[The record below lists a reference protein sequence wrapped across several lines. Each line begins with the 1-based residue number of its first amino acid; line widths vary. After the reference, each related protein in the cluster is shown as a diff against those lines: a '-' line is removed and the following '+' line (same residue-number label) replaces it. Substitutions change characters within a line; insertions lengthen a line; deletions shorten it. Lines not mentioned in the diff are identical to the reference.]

1 MSQSLLIGS
10 RGSKLAL
17 TQANMVRDML
27 QARHPGL
34 QVEIEVIHTRGDLD
48 QGVLRSFG
56 GVFTREIEHALLE
69 GRVHL
74 AVHSL
79 KDLPVEVNPE
89 LALVASPEREDV
101 RDVLITRQGGG
112 LDSLPQGARLGTSSL
127 RRRIQLQALR
137 PDLEFADI
145 RGNLDTR
152 IAKVER
158 GEYEAIILAA
168 AGLHRLGW
176 QERISAYLE
185 PAQVLPAV
193 GQAALGL
200 QMRADQERRPLVE
213 VLSHPPTL
221 AAVNAER
228 SLLRSLGGGC
238 QAPIAAWGRIED
250 GALRVQGLVG
260 RADGSQLVRAEVKGN
275 AVEAETLG
283 VQLADELR
291 RQGADALLGT
301 P

>member
-34 QVEIEVIHTRGDLD
+34 RVEIEVIHTRGDLD

-69 GRVHL
+69 RRIHL

-79 KDLPVEVNPE
+79 KDLPVEVEPE

-101 RDVLITRQGGG
+101 RDVLISRQGGG
-112 LDSLPQGARLGTSSL
+112 LESLPQGARLGTSSL

-137 PDLEFADI
+137 PDLDFAEI

-152 IAKVER
+152 IAKVQR
-158 GEYEAIILAA
+158 GEYEAIVLAA

-200 QMRADQERRPLVE
+200 QMRADEERRPLVE
-213 VLSHPPTL
+213 ALNHPSTL
-221 AAVNAER
+221 AAVSAER

-238 QAPIAAWGRIED
+238 QAPIAAWSRIVD
-250 GALRVQGLVG
+250 GGLQVEGLVG
-260 RADGSQLVRAEVKGN
+260 KADGSQLVRGTVSGTPA
-275 AVEAETLG
+275 EAEALG

-291 RQGADALLGT
+291 RQGADALLGAA
-301 P
+301 

>member
-17 TQANMVRDML
+17 TQANMVCAML

-69 GRVHL
+69 RRIHL

-89 LALVASPEREDV
+89 LALVASPQREDV
-101 RDVLITRQGGG
+101 RDVLISRQGGG
-112 LDSLPQGARLGTSSL
+112 LESLPQGARLGTSSL

-152 IAKVER
+152 IAKVQR
-158 GEYEAIILAA
+158 GEYEGIVLAA

-185 PAQVLPAV
+185 LEQVLPAV

-200 QMRADQERRPLVE
+200 QMRADEERRPLVE
-213 VLSHPPTL
+213 ALNHPPTL
-221 AAVNAER
+221 AAVSAER

-238 QAPIAAWGRIED
+238 QAPIAAWGRIEE
-250 GALRVQGLVG
+250 GALRVEGLVG
-260 RADGSQLVRAEVKGN
+260 KADGSQLVRAEVSG
-275 AVEAETLG
+275 APAEAEALG
-283 VQLADELR
+283 VQLAENLR
-291 RQGADALLGT
+291 RQGADALLGAA
-301 P
+301 

>member
-1 MSQSLLIGS
+1 MPQTLLIGT

-17 TQANMVRDML
+17 TQANMVGEML

-34 QVEIEVIHTRGDLD
+34 QVEIAVIDTRGDLD

-79 KDLPVEVNPE
+79 KDLPVEVNPQLE
-89 LALVASPEREDV
+89 LVASPQREDV

-112 LDSLPQGARLGTSSL
+112 LESLSKGARLGTSSL

-137 PDLEFADI
+137 PDLEFAEI

-152 IAKVER
+152 IAKMER
-158 GEYEAIILAA
+158 GEYEAIALAA

-176 QERISAYLE
+176 QERIGAYLE
-185 PAQVLPAV
+185 PGQMLPAV

-200 QMRADQERRPLVE
+200 QMRVDEERRPLVE
-213 VLSHPPTL
+213 GLNHPPTL
-221 AAVNAER
+221 AAVKAER
-228 SLLRSLGGGC
+228 SLLRCLGGGC

-250 GALRVQGLVG
+250 KGLRVEGLVG
-260 RADGSQLVRAEVKGN
+260 KADGSQLVRAEVRGDP
-275 AVEAETLG
+275 AEAEALG
-283 VQLADELR
+283 AQLADQLR
-291 RQGADALLGT
+291 RQGADALLAPG
-301 P
+301 

>member
-1 MSQSLLIGS
+1 MSQSTLIGS

-27 QARHPGL
+27 QTRHPGL
-34 QVEIEVIHTRGDLD
+34 QVEVEVIHTRGDLD

-69 GRVHL
+69 GRIHL

-79 KDLPVEVNPE
+79 KDLPVEVNPD

-101 RDVLITRQGGG
+101 RDVLISRQGGG
-112 LDSLPQGARLGTSSL
+112 LESLPQGALLGTSSL

-137 PDLEFADI
+137 PDLSFADI

-158 GEYEAIILAA
+158 GEYEGIILAA

-185 PAQVLPAV
+185 PAQMLPAV

-200 QMRADQERRPLVE
+200 QMRADEERRPLVE
-213 VLSHPPTL
+213 VLNHPPTL
-221 AAVNAER
+221 AAVSAER

-238 QAPIAAWGRIED
+238 QAPIAAWGRIEG
-250 GALRVQGLVG
+250 GALRVEGLVG
-260 RADGSQLVRAEVKGN
+260 KADGSQLVRAEVSGN
-275 AVEAETLG
+275 PADAEALG

-291 RQGADALLGT
+291 RQGADALLGAT
-301 P
+301 

>member
-17 TQANMVRDML
+17 TQANMVREML
-27 QARHPGL
+27 QTRHPGL
-34 QVEIEVIHTRGDLD
+34 QVEVEVIHTRGDLD

-69 GRVHL
+69 GRIHL

-101 RDVLITRQGGG
+101 RDVLISRQGGG
-112 LDSLPQGARLGTSSL
+112 LERLPQGALLGTSSL

-137 PDLEFADI
+137 PDLIFADI

-158 GEYEAIILAA
+158 GEYEGIILAA

-185 PAQVLPAV
+185 PAQMLPAV
-193 GQAALGL
+193 GKAALGL
-200 QMRADQERRPLVE
+200 QMRADEERRPLVE
-213 VLSHPPTL
+213 ALNHLPTL
-221 AAVNAER
+221 AAVSAER

-238 QAPIAAWGRIED
+238 QAPIAAWGRIA
-250 GALRVQGLVG
+250 GGVLRMEGLVG
-260 RADGSQLVRAEVKGN
+260 KADGTQLLRAEVSG
-275 AVEAETLG
+275 APAEAEALG
-283 VQLADELR
+283 VQLAEDLR
-291 RQGADALLGT
+291 RQGADALLGAA
-301 P
+301 

>member
-1 MSQSLLIGS
+1 LPQTLLIGS

-17 TQANMVRDML
+17 TQANMVRDLL

-34 QVEIEVIHTRGDLD
+34 GVEIEVIHTRGDLD

-79 KDLPVEVNPE
+79 KDLPVEVNPQLE
-89 LALVASPEREDV
+89 LVASPQREDV

-112 LDSLPQGARLGTSSL
+112 LESLSKGARLGTSSL

-137 PDLEFADI
+137 PDLEFAQI

-152 IAKVER
+152 IAKMER
-158 GEYEAIILAA
+158 GEYEAIALAA

-176 QERISAYLE
+176 QERISAYLD
-185 PAQVLPAV
+185 PGQVLPAV

-200 QMRADQERRPLVE
+200 QMRVGEERRPLVE
-213 VLSHPPTL
+213 ALNHPPTL
-221 AAVNAER
+221 AAVRAER

-238 QAPIAAWGRIED
+238 QAPIAAWGRTED
-250 GALRVQGLVG
+250 KGLRVEGLVG
-260 RADGSQLVRAEVKGN
+260 RADGSQMVRAEVRGDP
-275 AVEAETLG
+275 ADAEALG
-283 VQLADELR
+283 AQLADQLR
-291 RQGADALLGT
+291 RQGADALLAPG
-301 P
+301 

>member
-1 MSQSLLIGS
+1 MVQSLLIGS

-27 QARHPGL
+27 QARHAGL
-34 QVEIEVIHTRGDLD
+34 EVEIEVIHTRGDLD

-69 GRVHL
+69 GRIHL

-101 RDVLITRQGGG
+101 RDVLITRSGGG
-112 LDSLPQGARLGTSSL
+112 LESVPQGARLGTSSL

-137 PDLEFADI
+137 PDLDFADI

-158 GEYEAIILAA
+158 GEYDAITLAA

-176 QERISAYLE
+176 QHRISAYLE
-185 PAQVLPAV
+185 PSQVLPAV

-213 VLSHPPTL
+213 ALNHLPTL
-221 AAVNAER
+221 AAVSAER

-238 QAPIAAWGRIED
+238 QAPIAAWGRIEE
-250 GALRVQGLVG
+250 GVLRLEGLVG
-260 RADGSQLVRAEVKGN
+260 RADGSQLVRAEVRGN
-275 AVEAETLG
+275 PAEAEALG

-291 RQGADALLGT
+291 RQGAGDLRGEV
-301 P
+301 

>member
-27 QARHPGL
+27 QARHPDL

-101 RDVLITRQGGG
+101 RDVLITRSGGG

-152 IAKVER
+152 ITKVER

-221 AAVNAER
+221 AAVSAER

-238 QAPIAAWGRIED
+238 QAPIAAWGRMEE

-260 RADGSQLVRAEVKGN
+260 KADGSQLVRAEVRG
-275 AVEAETLG
+275 APAEAEALG

>member
-1 MSQSLLIGS
+1 LPQSLLIGS

-17 TQANMVRDML
+17 TQANMVRDLL

-56 GVFTREIEHALLE
+56 GVFTRELEYALLE
-69 GRVHL
+69 RRIHL

-79 KDLPVEVNPE
+79 KDLPVEVEPE

-112 LDSLPQGARLGTSSL
+112 LESLPQGARLGTSSL

-152 IAKVER
+152 IAKVQR
-158 GEYEAIILAA
+158 GEYEAIALAA

-185 PAQVLPAV
+185 PGQVLPAV

-200 QMRADQERRPLVE
+200 QMRADEERRPLVE
-213 VLSHPPTL
+213 ALNHPPTM
-221 AAVNAER
+221 AAVRAER

-238 QAPIAAWGRIED
+238 QAPIAAWGRMRE
-250 GALRVQGLVG
+250 GALSVEGLVG
-260 RADGSQLVRAEVKGN
+260 TADGSQLVRAEVSGVP
-275 AVEAETLG
+275 AEAEALG
-283 VQLADELR
+283 VQLAEALR
-291 RQGADALLGT
+291 RQGADALLGAA
-301 P
+301 

>member
-17 TQANMVRDML
+17 TQARMVGDLL

-56 GVFTREIEHALLE
+56 GVFTREIEQALLE
-69 GRVHL
+69 GRIHL

-79 KDLPVEVNPE
+79 KDLPVEVEPE

-101 RDVLITRQGGG
+101 RDVLISRQGNS
-112 LDSLPQGARLGTSSL
+112 LESLPQGARLGTSSL

-137 PDLEFADI
+137 PDLDFADI

-152 IAKVER
+152 IAKVQR
-158 GEYEAIILAA
+158 GEYEGIVLAA

-213 VLSHPPTL
+213 ALNHPPTL
-221 AAVNAER
+221 AAVSAER

-238 QAPIAAWGRIED
+238 QAPIAAWGRIEE
-250 GALRVQGLVG
+250 GVLRVEGLVG
-260 RADGSQLVRAEVKGN
+260 KADGTQLLRAEVSGVP
-275 AVEAETLG
+275 AEAETLG
-283 VQLADELR
+283 VQLADQLR
-291 RQGADALLGT
+291 RQGADAWGGVA
-301 P
+301 

>member
-1 MSQSLLIGS
+1 MPQSLLIGS

-17 TQANMVRDML
+17 TQANLVRDML

-34 QVEIEVIHTRGDLD
+34 QVEIEIIHTRGDLD

-56 GVFTREIEHALLE
+56 GVFTREIEQALLE
-69 GRVHL
+69 GRIHL

-79 KDLPVEVNPE
+79 KDLPVEVNPA

-101 RDVLITRQGGG
+101 RDVLISRQGGG
-112 LDSLPQGARLGTSSL
+112 LENLPQGARLGTSSL

-137 PDLEFADI
+137 PDLDFADI

-158 GEYEAIILAA
+158 GEYEGIVLAA

-176 QERISAYLE
+176 QERISAYLT
-185 PAQVLPAV
+185 PGQVLPAV

-200 QMRADQERRPLVE
+200 QMRADEERRPLVE
-213 VLSHPPTL
+213 ALNHPPTL
-221 AAVNAER
+221 AAVSAER

-238 QAPIAAWGRIED
+238 QAPIAAWGRMQE
-250 GALRVQGLVG
+250 GTLLVEGLVG
-260 RADGSQLVRAEVKGN
+260 KADGSWLLRAEVSGLPQ
-275 AVEAETLG
+275 EAEPLG
-283 VQLADELR
+283 VQLAEDLR
-291 RQGADALLGT
+291 RQGADAWGGAA
-301 P
+301 

>member
-17 TQANMVRDML
+17 TQANMVREML
-27 QARHPGL
+27 QTRHPGL
-34 QVEIEVIHTRGDLD
+34 QVEVEVIHTRGDLD

-69 GRVHL
+69 GRIHL

-101 RDVLITRQGGG
+101 RDVLISRQGGG
-112 LDSLPQGARLGTSSL
+112 LERLPQGALLGTSSL

-137 PDLEFADI
+137 PDLIFADI

-158 GEYEAIILAA
+158 GEYEGIILAA

-185 PAQVLPAV
+185 PAQMLPAV

-200 QMRADQERRPLVE
+200 QMRADEERRPLVE
-213 VLSHPPTL
+213 ALNHLPTL
-221 AAVNAER
+221 AAVSAER

-238 QAPIAAWGRIED
+238 QAPIAAWGRIA
-250 GALRVQGLVG
+250 GGVLRMEGLVG
-260 RADGSQLVRAEVKGN
+260 KADGTQLLRAEVSG
-275 AVEAETLG
+275 APAEAEALG
-283 VQLADELR
+283 VQLAEDLR
-291 RQGADALLGT
+291 RQGADALLGAA
-301 P
+301 